1 MINYRTSMLT
11 CLNEIDKEEAII
23 IASEQPQPVAE
34 TDNNGDEKNAPIAPT
49 PKVKRKKTISIKTI
63 NNAASWQLETEAD
76 VKRYVDELEKKLIKI
91 LEADT
96 IVNIEF

>member
-1 MINYRTSMLT
+1 M
-11 CLNEIDKEEAII
+11 
-23 IASEQPQPVAE
+23 AE
-34 TDNNGDEKNAPIAPT
+34 TDNDGDEKNAPVAPT
-49 PKVKRKKTISIKTI
+49 PKVKRKKTVSIKTI

-91 LEADT
+91 LETDT